1 MGGWFF
7 KCECTLK
14 LKTKLLI
21 KNQSK
26 KIIDVY
32 EGNFF
37 LIRNK
42 FEKNFKVHKMRSQ
55 SDEKT
60 DEKLTQA
67 FIWRI

>member
-1 MGGWFF
+1 MGGLF

-32 EGNFF
+32 EGNIFF
-37 LIRNK
+37 DK
-42 FEKNFKVHKMRSQ
+42 K
-55 SDEKT
+55 
-60 DEKLTQA
+60 
-67 FIWRI
+67 